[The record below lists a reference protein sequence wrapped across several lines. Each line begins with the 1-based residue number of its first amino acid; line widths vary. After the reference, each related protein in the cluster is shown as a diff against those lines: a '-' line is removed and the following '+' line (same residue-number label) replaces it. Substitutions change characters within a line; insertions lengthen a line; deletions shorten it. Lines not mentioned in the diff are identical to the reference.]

1 MLRLPQLRQGTLA
14 GFLNTLT
21 TTSVITLA
29 TLYLQD
35 TLGRRPLAAAA
46 MLLPFSLAVIG
57 GSTLAAAAL
66 RRARPRRVV
75 GAGLATI
82 ADLVLI
88 WAAPSPWALP
98 ACVATAGVGIGLSSV
113 AATGLGTDVDRAWR
127 GTAAGIIN
135 TAAQTGY
142 GARHRRA
149 TASRRHHRSHTRPR
163 RSGPGPGV
171 GRGGRRRPSRSHRIH
186 LHG

>member
-1 MLRLPQLRQGTLA
+1 
-14 GFLNTLT
+14 
-21 TTSVITLA
+21 
-29 TLYLQD
+29 
-35 TLGRRPLAAAA
+35 

-66 RRARPRRVV
+66 RRARPQRVV

-82 ADLVLI
+82 GAADLVLI

-135 TAAQTGY
+135 TAAQLGTALGIAALLLVAATT
-142 GARHRRA
+142 AR
-149 TASRRHHRSHTRPR
+149 T
-163 RSGPGPGV
+163 PGPGV
-171 GRGGRRRPSRSHRIH
+171 PVPALAWAVAAAVALAGATAFTFTGSRSAPRPEPPH
-186 LHG
+186 LDRAADMDSPLTDGLTR